1 MGLLKEVFGWLVVVG
16 EVLDLDG
23 IYYVPSS
30 YHVAIQSRRRVR
42 FLEPAHEAW
51 MQALDQLFS
60 GISLAEASTAIADG
74 RVVDE
79 PTGFRLDWK
88 GYPMVL
94 PVSDKLH
101 EQVTGEA
108 YEQRVAE
115 VLAQLKLVVKEPV
128 G

>member
-1 MGLLKEVFGWLVVVG
+1 
-16 EVLDLDG
+16 
-23 IYYVPSS
+23 VPAS

-60 GISLAEASTAIADG
+60 DVSLAEASNTIADG
-74 RVVDE
+74 RVVNE
-79 PTGFRLDWK
+79 PTGYRLDWK

-94 PVSDKLH
+94 PVSDKLR
-101 EQVTGEA
+101 ERVTGEA
-108 YEQRVAE
+108 YEERVAE
-115 VLAQLKLVVKEPV
+115 VLSELKLVVTGPV